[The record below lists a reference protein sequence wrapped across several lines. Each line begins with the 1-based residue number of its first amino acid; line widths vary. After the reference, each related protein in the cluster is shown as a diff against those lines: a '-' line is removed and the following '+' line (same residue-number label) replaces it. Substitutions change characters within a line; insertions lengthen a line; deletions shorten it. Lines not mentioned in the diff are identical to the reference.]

1 MQVKFKFT
9 WLMINRVIEQSVLR
23 SLNFFPAVGILGPRQ
38 VGKTTLARKLIDGLS
53 KPAIYYDLELV
64 EDFETLSQNATWV
77 LENSIDKTIV
87 IDEVQ
92 RYLPLFPQLRAL
104 IDRKREAGRFILLG
118 SASPDFLQKS
128 SESLAGRI
136 AYHELSPILKSEAES
151 AFIPQPTHWHRGGFP
166 DALLAPDSG
175 YWYQWQQNFIK
186 TYVEQDLSAMGIST
200 TIPLLN
206 NFLRMISHL
215 HGSLLNYSTLSN
227 SLGMANATVKRY
239 VEILEQAYLIRR
251 LEPWF
256 VNVSKRIV
264 KSPKIYIRDS
274 GNLHFLSNI
283 RHYEDLIT
291 HPIAG
296 ASWEGYVIE
305 QVIPLLDPAI
315 RPYFYRT
322 SNGAE
327 MDLVLVDGI
336 TPVVS
341 IEIKLSLAPALKRGS
356 TESVADLKTKNN
368 YVVTPNGGNVAVRPQ
383 WVHCNIHEL
392 IGHLRTLKLIAE

>member
-1 MQVKFKFT
+1 
-9 WLMINRVIEQSVLR
+9 MINRAIEASVLR
-23 SLNFFPAVGILGPRQ
+23 SLNFFPVVGILGPRQ
-38 VGKTTLARKLIDGLS
+38 VGKTTLARKLISELN
-53 KPAIYYDLELV
+53 KPAVYYDLELV
-64 EDFETLSQNATWV
+64 EDFETISQNTTWV
-77 LENSIDKTIV
+77 LENNIDKTIV

-92 RYLPLFPQLRAL
+92 RLLPLFPQLRAL
-104 IDRKREAGRFILLG
+104 VDRKREAARFILLG

-136 AYHELSPILKSEAES
+136 AYHELTPILKSEAES
-151 AFIPQPTHWHRGGFP
+151 SFIPQPTHWHRGGFP
-166 DALLAPDSG
+166 DALLAPDNG

-206 NFLRMISHL
+206 NFLRMISHF

-227 SLGMANATVKRY
+227 SLGMANNTVRRY

-305 QVIPLLDPAI
+305 QIIPLLDPAI
-315 RPYFYRT
+315 LPYFYRT

-327 MDLVLVDGI
+327 MDLVLVEGI

-356 TESVADLKTKNN
+356 TESVADLQTEHN
-368 YVVTPNGGNVAVRPQ
+368 YVVTPNGGNVAVRPK
-383 WVHCNIHEL
+383 WVHCNISEL
-392 IGHLRTLKLIAE
+392 VEHLKALNLVAKY

>member
-1 MQVKFKFT
+1 
-9 WLMINRVIEQSVLR
+9 MIDRAIEQSILR
-23 SLNFFPAVGILGPRQ
+23 SLNFFPAAGILGPRQ
-38 VGKTTLARKLIDGLS
+38 VGKTTLARKLIDRLS

-64 EDFETLSQNATWV
+64 EDFETISQNTTWV
-77 LENSIDKTIV
+77 LENNIDKTIV

-92 RYLPLFPQLRAL
+92 RHLPLFPQLRAL
-104 IDRKREAGRFILLG
+104 IDRKREAARFILLA

-136 AYHELSPILKSEAES
+136 AYHELPPILKSEAES

-166 DALLAPDSG
+166 DALLAPDNG
-175 YWYQWQQNFIK
+175 FWYQWQQNFVK

-227 SLGMANATVKRY
+227 SLGMANNTVRRY
-239 VEILEQAYLIRR
+239 VEILEQAYLVRR

-274 GNLHFLSNI
+274 GNLHFLSNV

-305 QVIPLLDPAI
+305 QIIPLLDPAI

-356 TESVADLKTKNN
+356 TESAADLRTMNN

-383 WVHCNIHEL
+383 WIHCNIHEL
-392 IGHLRTLKLIAE
+392 IGHLKTLKIIAE

>member
-1 MQVKFKFT
+1 
-9 WLMINRVIEQSVLR
+9 MINRAIEAPVLR
-23 SLNFFPAVGILGPRQ
+23 SLNFFPVVGILGPRQ
-38 VGKTTLARKLIDGLS
+38 VGKTTLARKLIGELN
-53 KPAIYYDLELV
+53 KPAVYYDLELT
-64 EDFETLSQNATWV
+64 EDFETISQNTTWV
-77 LENSIDKTIV
+77 LENNIDKTIV

-92 RYLPLFPQLRAL
+92 RLLPLFPQLRAL
-104 IDRKREAGRFILLG
+104 VDRKREAARFILLG

-136 AYHELSPILKSEAES
+136 AYHELSPILKPEAES

-166 DALLAPDSG
+166 DALLAPDNG

-206 NFLRMISHL
+206 NFLRMISHI

-227 SLGMANATVKRY
+227 SLGMANNTVRRY
-239 VEILEQAYLIRR
+239 VEILEQAYLVRR

-264 KSPKIYIRDS
+264 KSPKLYVRDS

-305 QVIPLLDPAI
+305 QIIPLLDPAV

-327 MDLVLVDGI
+327 MDLVLVEGI

-356 TESVADLKTKNN
+356 TESVTDLQTEHN
-368 YVVTPNGGNVAVRPQ
+368 YVVTPNGGNVAVRPK
-383 WVHCNIHEL
+383 WMHCNISEL
-392 IGHLRTLKLIAE
+392 LEHLKALNLVAKY

>member
-1 MQVKFKFT
+1 
-9 WLMINRVIEQSVLR
+9 MINRAIEASVLQ
-23 SLNFFPAVGILGPRQ
+23 SLNFFPVVGILGPRQ
-38 VGKTTLARKLIDGLS
+38 VGKTTLARKLIGELN
-53 KPAIYYDLELV
+53 KPAVYYDLELT
-64 EDFETLSQNATWV
+64 EDFETISQNTTWV
-77 LENSIDKTIV
+77 LENNIDKTIV

-92 RYLPLFPQLRAL
+92 RLLPLFPQLRAL
-104 IDRKREAGRFILLG
+104 VDRKREAARFILLG

-136 AYHELSPILKSEAES
+136 AHHELSPILKSEAES

-166 DALLAPDSG
+166 DALLAPDNG

-206 NFLRMISHL
+206 NFLRMISHM

-227 SLGMANATVKRY
+227 SLGMANNTVRRY
-239 VEILEQAYLIRR
+239 VEILEQAYLVRR

-264 KSPKIYIRDS
+264 KSPKLYIRDS

-283 RHYEDLIT
+283 RRYEDLIT

-305 QVIPLLDPAI
+305 QIIPLLDPAV

-327 MDLVLVDGI
+327 MDLVLVEGI

-356 TESVADLKTKNN
+356 TESVTDLQTEHN
-368 YVVTPNGGNVAVRPQ
+368 YVVTPNGGNVAVRPK
-383 WVHCNIHEL
+383 WMHCNISEL
-392 IGHLRTLKLIAE
+392 LEHLKALNLVAKY

>member
-1 MQVKFKFT
+1 
-9 WLMINRVIEQSVLR
+9 MINRVIEATVLR
-23 SLNFFPAVGILGPRQ
+23 SLNFFPIVGILGPRQ
-38 VGKTTLARKLIDGLS
+38 VGKTTLARKLISELN
-53 KPAIYYDLELV
+53 KPAVYYDLELV
-64 EDFETLSQNATWV
+64 EDFETVSQNTNWV

-92 RYLPLFPQLRAL
+92 RLLPLFPQLRAL
-104 IDRKREAGRFILLG
+104 VDRKREAARFILLG

-136 AYHELSPILKSEAES
+136 AYHELSPILRSEAES

-166 DALLAPDSG
+166 DALLAPDNG
-175 YWYQWQQNFIK
+175 HWYQWQQNFIK

-206 NFLRMISHL
+206 NFLRMISHV

-227 SLGMANATVKRY
+227 SLGMATNTVRRY
-239 VEILEQAYLIRR
+239 VEILEQAYLVRR

-264 KSPKIYIRDS
+264 KSPKLYVRDS

-305 QVIPLLDPAI
+305 QIIPLLDPAV

-327 MDLVLVDGI
+327 MDLVLVEGI

-356 TESVADLKTKNN
+356 TESVTDLQTEHN
-368 YVVTPNGGNVAVRPQ
+368 YVVTPNGGNVAVRPK
-383 WVHCNIHEL
+383 WMHCNISEL
-392 IGHLRTLKLIAE
+392 LEHLKTLNLVAKY

>member
-1 MQVKFKFT
+1 
-9 WLMINRVIEQSVLR
+9 MINRAIEAAILR
-23 SLNFFPAVGILGPRQ
+23 SLNFFPVVGILGPRQ
-38 VGKTTLARKLIDGLS
+38 VGKTTLARKLIGELN
-53 KPAIYYDLELV
+53 KPAVYYDLELT
-64 EDFETLSQNATWV
+64 EDFQTISENTTWV
-77 LENSIDKTIV
+77 LENNIDKTIV
-87 IDEVQ
+87 IDQVQ
-92 RYLPLFPQLRAL
+92 RLLPLFPQLRAL
-104 IDRKREAGRFILLG
+104 VDRKREAARFILLG

-136 AYHELSPILKSEAES
+136 AYHELSPILRSEAES

-166 DALLAPDSG
+166 DALLAPDNG

-206 NFLRMISHL
+206 NFLRMISHI

-227 SLGMANATVKRY
+227 SLGMANNTVRRY
-239 VEILEQAYLIRR
+239 VEILEQAYLVRR

-291 HPIAG
+291 HPLAG

-305 QVIPLLDPAI
+305 QIIPLLDPAV

-327 MDLVLVDGI
+327 MDLVLVEGI

-356 TESVADLKTKNN
+356 TESVTDLKTEHN
-368 YVVTPNGGNVAVRPQ
+368 YVVTPNGGNVAVRPK
-383 WVHCNIHEL
+383 WMHCNISEL
-392 IGHLRTLKLIAE
+392 LEHLKALDLIAKY

>member
-1 MQVKFKFT
+1 LKFKFT
-9 WLMINRVIEQSVLR
+9 WLMINRAIEKSALR
-23 SLNFFPAVGILGPRQ
+23 SLHYFPIVGILGPRQ
-38 VGKTTLARKLIDGLS
+38 VGKTTLARKLMAELS
-53 KPAIYYDLELV
+53 KPAIYYDLELS
-64 EDFETLSQNATWV
+64 EDFETISQNTTWI
-77 LENSIDKTIV
+77 LENNIDKTIV

-92 RYLPLFPQLRAL
+92 RLLPLFPQLRAL
-104 IDRKREAGRFILLG
+104 VDRKREAARFILLG

-136 AYHELSPILKSEAES
+136 AYHELSPILRSEAEAS
-151 AFIPQPTHWHRGGFP
+151 FIPQVTHWHRGGFP
-166 DALLAPDSG
+166 DALLAPDNN

-186 TYVEQDLSAMGIST
+186 TYVEQDLTQLGIT
-200 TIPLLN
+200 ATIPLIN
-206 NFLRMISHL
+206 NFLRMISHI

-227 SLGMANATVKRY
+227 SLGMANPTVKRY
-239 VEILEQAYLIRR
+239 VEILEQAYLVRR

-274 GNLHFLSNI
+274 GNLHFLTNV

-305 QVIPLLDPAI
+305 QIIPLLDPAI

-356 TESVADLKTKNN
+356 TESANDLKTVNN

-383 WVHCNIHEL
+383 WMHCNLHEL
-392 IGHLRTLKLIAE
+392 MEHLRTLKIIPE

>member
-1 MQVKFKFT
+1 
-9 WLMINRVIEQSVLR
+9 MINRVIEATVLR
-23 SLNFFPAVGILGPRQ
+23 SLNFFPIVGVLGPRQ
-38 VGKTTLARKLIDGLS
+38 VGKTTLARKLISELN
-53 KPAIYYDLELV
+53 KPAVYYDLELV
-64 EDFETLSQNATWV
+64 EDFETISQNTTWV
-77 LENSIDKTIV
+77 LENNIDKTIV

-92 RYLPLFPQLRAL
+92 RLLPLFPQLRAL
-104 IDRKREAGRFILLG
+104 VDRKREAARFILLG
-118 SASPDFLQKS
+118 PASPDFLQKS

-136 AYHELSPILKSEAES
+136 AYHELSPILRSEAES

-166 DALLAPDSG
+166 DALLAPDNG

-206 NFLRMISHL
+206 NFLRMISHV

-227 SLGMANATVKRY
+227 SLGMATNTVRRY
-239 VEILEQAYLIRR
+239 VEILEQAYLVRR

-264 KSPKIYIRDS
+264 KSPKLYVRDS

-305 QVIPLLDPAI
+305 QIIPLLDPAV

-327 MDLVLVDGI
+327 MDLVLVEGI

-356 TESVADLKTKNN
+356 TESVTDLQTEHN
-368 YVVTPNGGNVAVRPQ
+368 YVVTPNGGNVAVRPK
-383 WVHCNIHEL
+383 WMHCNISEL
-392 IGHLRTLKLIAE
+392 LEHLKALNLVAKY

>member
-1 MQVKFKFT
+1 MHLTCKFT
-9 WLMINRVIEQSVLR
+9 WLMIDRAIETAVIR
-23 SLNFFPAVGILGPRQ
+23 SLKFFPIVGILGPRP
-38 VGKTTLARKLIDGLS
+38 VGKTTLARKLIQELS
-53 KPAIYYDLELV
+53 KPAIYYDLELA
-64 EDFETLSQNATWV
+64 EDFETISQNTTWV
-77 LENSIDKTIV
+77 LESNIDKTIV

-92 RYLPLFPQLRAL
+92 RLLPLFPQLRAL
-104 IDRKREAGRFILLG
+104 VDRKREAARFILLG

-136 AYHELSPILKSEAES
+136 AYHELSPILKSEADL
-151 AFIPQPTHWHRGGFP
+151 AFIPQATHWHRGGFP

-175 YWYQWQQNFIK
+175 YWYQWQQNFVK
-186 TYVEQDLSAMGIST
+186 TYVEQDLSAMGIAT

-227 SLGMANATVKRY
+227 SLGMANNTVRRY
-239 VEILEQAYLIRR
+239 VEILEQAYLVRR

-256 VNVSKRIV
+256 VNVSKRII

-305 QVIPLLDPAI
+305 QIVPLLDPAI
-315 RPYFYRT
+315 RPHFYRT

-356 TESVADLKTKNN
+356 TESVSDLKTEHNF
-368 YVVTPNGGNVAVRPQ
+368 VVTPNGGNVAVRPQ
-383 WVHCNIHEL
+383 WIHCNIHEV
-392 IGHLRTLKLIAE
+392 IEHLKSLKMIAE

>member
-1 MQVKFKFT
+1 
-9 WLMINRVIEQSVLR
+9 MITRILEQSIVR
-23 SLNFFPAVGILGPRQ
+23 SLNYFPIVGILGPRQ
-38 VGKTTLARKLIDGLS
+38 VGKTTLARKLMDELR
-53 KPAIYYDLELV
+53 KPAIYYDLELI
-64 EDFETLSQNATWV
+64 EDFQIISQNTTWV
-77 LENSIDKTIV
+77 LENNIDKTIV

-92 RYLPLFPQLRAL
+92 RLLPLFTQLRAL
-104 IDRKREAGRFILLG
+104 VDRKREAARFILLG

-136 AYHELSPILKSEAES
+136 AYHELSPILRSEAET
-151 AFIPQPTHWHRGGFP
+151 AFIPQVTHWHRGGFP
-166 DALLAPDSG
+166 DGLLAPDNE

-186 TYVEQDLSAMGIST
+186 TYVEQDLTQLGINA
-200 TIPLLN
+200 TIPIIN
-206 NFLRMISHL
+206 SFLRMVAHL

-227 SLGMANATVKRY
+227 SLGMANPTVKRY
-239 VEILEQAYLIRR
+239 IEILEQAYLVRR

-274 GNLHFLSNI
+274 GNLHFLSSI

-305 QVIPLLDPAI
+305 QIIPLLDPAV

-327 MDLVLVDGI
+327 MDLVLVEGI

-356 TESVADLKTKNN
+356 TESVADLQTEYN
-368 YVVTPNGGNVAVRPQ
+368 YVVTPIGGNVAVRPK
-383 WVHCNIHEL
+383 WMHCNISEL
-392 IGHLRTLKLIAE
+392 VEHLKALNLVAKY